1 MQHII
6 IGAGPAGVVAAE
18 HIKKL
23 DPAASVTIY
32 GAEGKPPYS
41 RMAIPYFL
49 VGNIEEEGTYLRKT
63 DDYYQSQGIEY
74 RQLRVSSVDPK
85 AKTVKL
91 MDGTAAPYDRLLLAC
106 GATPVKPPIDG
117 IDLPGVHNCWT
128 LADAHKII
136 DRAAAGSRVVLM
148 GAGFIGCI
156 ILEALAARKV
166 ELTVVEMENRMV
178 SRMTNEVMGTMI
190 KDWCIKEGINV
201 LTSTKVNSIGQGDGE
216 SLSVSLDNGDT
227 LNADLVICATGVRSN
242 TAFLEGSGIEVRSGV
257 VVDDYQQTSAEGVYA
272 AGDVAEGRDFST
284 GEYQVQAIQPTAVE
298 HGKTAAH
305 SMVNGHITA
314 RNGTVNMNI
323 LDTVGL
329 ISTSFGMWM
338 GVPGG
343 EESELCDQDNFKYIN
358 LQFEGD
364 KLVGASSLGM
374 TQHVGAMR
382 GLIQTGVGLGEWKAR
397 LLQDPT
403 RVMDA
408 YLATAQAQS
417 QRLSA

>member
-23 DPAASVTIY
+23 DPGASVTLY

-49 VGNIEEEGTYLRKT
+49 VGNIEEDGTYLRKT
-63 DDYYQSQGIEY
+63 NDHYASLGIDYQQ
-74 RQLRVSSVDPK
+74 QRVSSVDPA
-85 AKTVKL
+85 AKTVAL
-91 MDGTAAPYDRLLLAC
+91 MDGSTTSYDRLLLAC
-106 GATPVKPPIDG
+106 GATPVKPPIAG
-117 IDLPGVHNCWT
+117 IDLPGVYNCWT
-128 LADAHKII
+128 LADAHRII

-166 ELTVVEMENRMV
+166 NLTVVEMENRMV

-201 LTSTKVNSIGQGDGE
+201 LTSTKVNSIAQSEGD
-216 SLSVSLDNGDT
+216 SLSVTLDNGES

-298 HGKTAAH
+298 HGKTAAY
-305 SMVNGHITA
+305 SMVNGHKTA

-382 GLIQTGVGLGEWKAR
+382 GLIQTGASLGEWKTR

-417 QRLSA
+417 HRLSA